1 MDYQELGRAP
11 ATTLKGIPHAE
22 KFSLGWWI
30 VDLPHQY
37 LKACNKHLPYMWVKF
52 AIKNNHSQVCAPT
65 PGIPLGKLG
74 EKGTFTYCSSCGY
87 HWSVT
92 GWSNADP
99 KPMEMT
105 QNIDKRMASDRTSDH
120 FCEAIDTSETI
131 IWLSHHRIW
140 YPQFFSLFNGHKARH
155 PFMIP
160 SKPPFC

>member
-74 EKGTFTYCSSCGY
+74 EERYIYLLFLL
-87 HWSVT
+87 
-92 GWSNADP
+92 
-99 KPMEMT
+99 
-105 QNIDKRMASDRTSDH
+105 
-120 FCEAIDTSETI
+120 
-131 IWLSHHRIW
+131 WLSLICNRLEQRRSQTNGDDAKYRQKNGFRSYKWPLLWSHW
-140 YPQFFSLFNGHKARH
+140 YLRNHYLIISSQDL
-155 PFMIP
+155 IP
-160 SKPPFC
+160 SVFLVV